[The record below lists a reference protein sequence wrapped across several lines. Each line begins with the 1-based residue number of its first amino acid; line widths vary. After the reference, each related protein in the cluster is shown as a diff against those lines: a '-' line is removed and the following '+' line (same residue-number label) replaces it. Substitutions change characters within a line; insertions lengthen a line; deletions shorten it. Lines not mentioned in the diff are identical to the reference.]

1 MSIIKSS
8 ETIPIGGEHVASVS
22 SYSPQEQERVCNLIA
37 DALLKSDMTHLG
49 YDMAKAAVIGFLVAE
64 RMELAADNFERW
76 VAYVSNRI
84 GDEER
89 I

>member
-1 MSIIKSS
+1 
-8 ETIPIGGEHVASVS
+8 
-22 SYSPQEQERVCNLIA
+22 LIA

-64 RMELAADNFERW
+64 RMELAADSFERW